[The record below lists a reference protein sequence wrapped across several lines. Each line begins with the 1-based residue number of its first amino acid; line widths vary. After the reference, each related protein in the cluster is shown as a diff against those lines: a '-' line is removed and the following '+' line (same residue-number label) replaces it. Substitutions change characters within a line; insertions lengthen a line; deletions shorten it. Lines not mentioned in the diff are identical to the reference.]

1 MSYRELHERANKI
14 PTGVSLLD
22 HERRYCLDAQR
33 ACGARQPDH
42 LRRRLRAAKADV
54 HGCCHGLVAAS
65 CRSSAGRSAGWW
77 TSRSAG
83 MTSSPMSLI
92 ERINLSRSIPPNI
105 IQLLMWVAPTLAAR
119 LNLAMTVAGLPK
131 KSRSR

>member
-1 MSYRELHERANKI
+1 MSYRGLHDRAHKP
-14 PTGVSLLD
+14 PTGVPLLGY
-22 HERRYCLDAQR
+22 EGRYCLDAQR
-33 ACGARQPDH
+33 ACGVRQPDH
-42 LRRRLRAAKADV
+42 LRGWLIAAKADV
-54 HGCCHGLVAAS
+54 HECCHGLVAAS
-65 CRSSAGRSAGWW
+65 CRSSSGRSAGGW

-92 ERINLSRSIPPNI
+92 ERINLSCSIPPNI